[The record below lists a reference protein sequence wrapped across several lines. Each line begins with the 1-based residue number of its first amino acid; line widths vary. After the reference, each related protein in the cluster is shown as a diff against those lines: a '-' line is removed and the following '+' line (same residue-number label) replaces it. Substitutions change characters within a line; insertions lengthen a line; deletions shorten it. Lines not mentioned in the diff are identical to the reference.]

1 MARKQPQFKQT
12 HQQHNLDRW
21 FSERQRVFV
30 YHYLY
35 QPQFGPPYQWQDL
48 SGTHCQYRGWLH
60 LSNWHRGEIWT
71 YPTQKHLM
79 LVQML
84 VPRDSMITRADWQ
97 RTKKENQQKD
107 RQWQQEIRSLI
118 KKNRE
123 TYTWWGEER

>member
-1 MARKQPQFKQT
+1 MRHNRYSRSRLITQPDTWF
-12 HQQHNLDRW
+12 HQ
-21 FSERQRVFV
+21 RQRVFM

-35 QPQFGPPYQWQDL
+35 QPQFGPPEQWQDL
-48 SGTHCQYRGWLH
+48 AGTHCQYRGWLH

-84 VPRDSMITRADWQ
+84 VTKDSMITRADWQ
-97 RTKKENQQKD
+97 RIKKEDQQKD
-107 RQWQQEIRSLI
+107 RQWQQDIRALT

>member
-1 MARKQPQFKQT
+1 M
-12 HQQHNLDRW
+12 
-21 FSERQRVFV
+21 

-35 QPQFGPPYQWQDL
+35 QPQFGPPEQWQDL
-48 SGTHCQYRGWLH
+48 AGTHCQYRGWLH

-84 VPRDSMITRADWQ
+84 VTKDSMITRADWQ
-97 RTKKENQQKD
+97 RIKKEDQQKD
-107 RQWQQEIRSLI
+107 RQWQQDIRALT

-123 TYTWWGEER
+123 TYTRWGEER

>member
-1 MARKQPQFKQT
+1 MRHNRYSQSRLITQP
-12 HQQHNLDRW
+12 DPW
-21 FSERQRVFV
+21 FRQRQRVFM

-35 QPQFGPPYQWQDL
+35 QPQFGPPVQWQDL
-48 SGTHCQYRGWLH
+48 AGTHCQYRGWLH

-71 YPTQKHLM
+71 YPTQKHFM

-84 VPRDSMITRADWQ
+84 VTKDSMITRADWQ
-97 RTKKENQQKD
+97 RIKKEDQQKD
-107 RQWQQEIRSLI
+107 QQWQQQIRALT

>member
-1 MARKQPQFKQT
+1 M
-12 HQQHNLDRW
+12 
-21 FSERQRVFV
+21 

-35 QPQFGPPYQWQDL
+35 QPQFGPPQQWQDL
-48 SGTHCQYRGWLH
+48 AGTHCQYRGWLH
-60 LSNWHRGEIWT
+60 LGNWHRGEIWT

-84 VPRDSMITRADWQ
+84 VTKDSMITRSDCQ
-97 RTKKENQQKD
+97 RIKKEDQQKD
-107 RQWQQEIRSLI
+107 QQWQQEIRALT